1 MAVIDQKDNL
11 RLKLEFDGG
20 IENNRQVVKSKIY
33 TKIKPNAT
41 SEDLYQVAITLAGLQ
56 TMPLLKVKK
65 LEEVELVEEI

>member
-1 MAVIDQKDNL
+1 MAVIDKKDNV

-33 TKIKPNAT
+33 TKVKPNAA
-41 SEDLYQVAITLAGLQ
+41 SEDIYQVAQSLAGLQ
-56 TMPLLKVKK
+56 SMPLLKVKK

>member
-33 TKIKPNAT
+33 TKIKQNAT